1 MGGWRS
7 PSSTNSS
14 SDSSTCFGSARLPTS
29 TRTRR
34 SSSSATRSTSCADRW
49 GGRASNQR
57 TGALLALAS
66 RLLPRGRWSAFI
78 VTPTTVLRWHRDAV
92 RRRWTYPS
100 RRPGR
105 PPVEPAVVELIV
117 RLARENR
124 RRGYLRIK
132 GELADLGVSVSATS
146 VRKVLH
152 RRGLGP
158 AGRRGGPSWSEFLR
172 AQAAGI
178 LACEFFT
185 VETVTLRRLYVLFFL
200 EVESRRVWLGGVTA
214 NPTGAWVTQQA
225 RILLD
230 RDGKPPRF
238 RIRDRDSKFSAS
250 FDEVF
255 ASEDAEIIR
264 TPLRAPRANAYA
276 ERWVPTVRNECLDWL
291 LILNRRHLD
300 RVLRI
305 YVEHYNRQR
314 PHRGVDLRPPTDS
327 DAARESV
334 AAIGGV
340 RRRDVLDGLIHEY
353 HRAA

>member
-1 MGGWRS
+1 M
-7 PSSTNSS
+7 
-14 SDSSTCFGSARLPTS
+14 
-29 TRTRR
+29 
-34 SSSSATRSTSCADRW
+34 
-49 GGRASNQR
+49 
-57 TGALLALAS
+57 
-66 RLLPRGRWSAFI
+66 
-78 VTPTTVLRWHRDAV
+78 
-92 RRRWTYPS
+92 
-100 RRPGR
+100 
-105 PPVEPAVVELIV
+105 V

-124 RRGYLRIK
+124 RWGYLGIK
-132 GELADLGVSVSATS
+132 GELANLGVSVSATS
-146 VRKVLH
+146 VGKVLH
-152 RRGLGP
+152 RRVLGR
-158 AGRRGGPSWSEFLR
+158 AGRRGGPSGSEFLR

-185 VETVTLRRLYVLFFL
+185 VETVTLRRLYVLLFL

-225 RILLD
+225 RNLVD

-238 RIRDRDSKFSAS
+238 LIGDRDSKFSAS

-255 ASEDAEIIR
+255 ASEDAESMR
-264 TPLRAPRANAYA
+264 TPFRARRANAYA

-314 PHRGVDLRPPTDS
+314 RHRGVDLRPPTDS